1 MTTME
6 RLVEAYLEKERVI
19 NEQVQEILTLNMRVK
34 RTDELEDKI
43 RELNR
48 EVCDLKVALRE
59 EEEANRWA
67 KEIAGKVFYG
77 RTITK
82 EDREKGERF
91 KSRLIGYQTPEYSK
105 HTDPPPPL
113 KVDPK
118 EAEEIDKKFRETLG

>member
-6 RLVEAYLEKERVI
+6 RLIEAYLESEKIIKE
-19 NEQVQEILTLNMRVK
+19 QAQKILTLNMRVN
-34 RTDELEDKI
+34 RTDELENKV

-59 EEEANRWA
+59 EEEVNRWA
-67 KEIAGKVFYG
+67 KEIASKVFYG

-82 EDREKGERF
+82 EDRKNGERF
-91 KSRLIGYQTPEYSK
+91 KSRLIGYQTPEYRRF
-105 HTDPPPPL
+105 TDPPLPF